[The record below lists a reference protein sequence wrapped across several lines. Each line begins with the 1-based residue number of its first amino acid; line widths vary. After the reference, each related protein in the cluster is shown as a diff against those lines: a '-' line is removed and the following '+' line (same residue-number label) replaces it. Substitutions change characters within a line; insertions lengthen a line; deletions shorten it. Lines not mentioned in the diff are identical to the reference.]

1 MFRAA
6 LETSWMRILTR
17 RADQP
22 AFPSI
27 VAVAAR
33 AATRSLRVPFASLLA
48 GAVLMQ
54 SPAGPCATNYRI
66 NR

>member
-1 MFRAA
+1 MFRPA
-6 LETSWMRILTR
+6 LETSSMRRLTR

-27 VAVAAR
+27 VAVAAL
-33 AATRSLRVPFASLLA
+33 AATLSMRVPFASLLA

-54 SPAGPCATNYRI
+54 SSAGPCATNYRI
-66 NR
+66 SR

>member
-6 LETSWMRILTR
+6 LETGSIRRLTR

-33 AATRSLRVPFASLLA
+33 ASTLSMRVPFASLLA

-54 SPAGPCATNYRI
+54 SPAGPCATNYRT